1 MKHAFIDSNG
11 IVVNV
16 IVGALT
22 DSQRTQFLRDYGA
35 LFNAVKCIEISQ
47 DTPVWIGGSYTD
59 GQFIAAPEPEPVP
72 EPLPEPLPEP
82 QLEPEI

>member
-1 MKHAFIDSNG
+1 MRHAFIDSNG

-22 DSQRTQFLRDYGA
+22 DSQRTQFLADYGR
-35 LFNAVKCIEISQ
+35 LFNAVACIEVFEE
-47 DTPVWIGGSYTD
+47 TPVWIGGSYTD
-59 GQFIAAPEPEPVP
+59 GIFNPPPVP

-82 QLEPEI
+82 QPEPEI